1 MVLKWALVTC
11 AHQSCYSGD
20 FSNEWPLM
28 ITWNLAIRIWKANFY
43 LKVLEVWLFR
53 EIVWYASQDSSS
65 FCSDI
70 LKIKGKKLTF
80 SKLNMTDWMMQG
92 ANQNTKLHVGFNDSH
107 CTGFFISNYSYALT
121 KHFNYQATRALRHFG
136 SYSRYWRSV
145 VKQSV
150 EPISIIHLFFRMIPS
165 KCWFLLTSNDLQ

>member
-1 MVLKWALVTC
+1 MTSNDYVEPCNKNMESKFLPQSPWSMVVPWNSLVC
-11 AHQSCYSGD
+11 IARQQFFLQWHPE
-20 FSNEWPLM
+20 N
-28 ITWNLAIRIWKANFY
+28 
-43 LKVLEVWLFR
+43 
-53 EIVWYASQDSSS
+53 
-65 FCSDI
+65 
-70 LKIKGKKLTF
+70 KGKKLTF
-80 SKLNMTDWMMQG
+80 NKLNMTDWMMQG
-92 ANQNTKLHVGFNDSH
+92 ANQNTKLHVGFDDSH

-136 SYSRYWRSV
+136 SYSRYWRWV